1 MFQSIGDKTGIPTE
15 EACRKILLD
24 MEFSK
29 IVLHILPNIFVKFT
43 KSKADNLK
51 EFKQNQEKNEQRAS

>member
-43 KSKADNLK
+43 KSSADN
-51 EFKQNQEKNEQRAS
+51 